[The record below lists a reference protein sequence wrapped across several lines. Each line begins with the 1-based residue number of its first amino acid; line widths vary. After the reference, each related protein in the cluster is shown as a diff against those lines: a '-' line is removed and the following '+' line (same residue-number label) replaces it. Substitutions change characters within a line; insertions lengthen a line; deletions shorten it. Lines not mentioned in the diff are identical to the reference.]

1 MKIYKDEIVFDEET
15 YETTNIMQTDLG
27 TFVSK
32 ANVQKKD
39 KNIKSSFIGAD
50 VAILKNYSK
59 YMKAKAQ
66 AVGHQLEALHK
77 VYNSFFNHKLDYD
90 IPEID
95 EAYTIIENKIKAYE
109 NLQKKYHKEAK
120 TFREAAIRLVKERR
134 KEVAYLKRVQRK
146 MYRQAQLRKELEEYG
161 DSDTD

>member
-1 MKIYKDEIVFDEET
+1 MKIYKNEISFDPET
-15 YETTNIMQTDLG
+15 YETINTMQTDLG

-32 ANVQKKD
+32 ASPKKKD
-39 KNIKSSFIGAD
+39 KNRQSSFLGAD

-66 AVGHQLEALHK
+66 MVGHQLEALHK
-77 VYNSFFNHKLDYD
+77 VYNSFFDNKLDYED
-90 IPEID
+90 T
-95 EAYTIIENKIKAYE
+95 AYDLVENKLIAYE
-109 NLQKKYHKEAK
+109 NLQKQYRKEAE
-120 TFREAAIRLVKERR
+120 TFRKAAIKLVKERR

-161 DSDTD
+161 DSDND